1 MRQQVWL
8 MINVKPLRTELG
20 TLSEEDWSS
29 TSLPLLVLRKEMLQW
44 QMEIRPSLLSSLLL
58 GSLSS
63 IGSGLVTV
71 DDHYTPRRR
80 RRRAAAAWANT
91 HVHECA
97 RKMFPRN

>member
-71 DDHYTPRRR
+71 DDHCTPRRR
-80 RRRAAAAWANT
+80 RRRLDKHT
-91 HVHECA
+91 
-97 RKMFPRN
+97 RT